1 MKTVICSTALKIG
14 QLLPYYYSY
23 YQLLNLWAVARFVN
37 QIPCSQTSQ
46 WHTHT
51 DFLQGKVS
59 HHFRTRHFPLLQGTT
74 HATHTYRR
82 SSLGQN
88 YYSTTHTGIATHIRI
103 SLPPEE
109 VRLLVKECINLSF
122 VGTEHGIVLI
132 WTYLPRCWQSEL
144 ITEVPT
150 TCIIIYSSFF
160 FLFFFEWSCFTSTAH
175 FTRDAS
181 AGPVTANT
189 TAPHASVSFV
199 VPQKPVS
206 SHTKNNNKLAK
217 YNTMSSRCPTSG
229 K

>member
-51 DFLQGKVS
+51 DFLHGKVS

-74 HATHTYRR
+74 HATHTYRH

-88 YYSTTHTGIATHIRI
+88 YYSTTHSGIATHIRI

-109 VRLLVKECINLSF
+109 VRLLAKVHKPILCRDRTRYRPNLNVF
-122 VGTEHGIVLI
+122 ATVL
-132 WTYLPRCWQSEL
+132 TVRVDNGSSDDMHYHL
-144 ITEVPT
+144 I
-150 TCIIIYSSFF
+150 
-160 FLFFFEWSCFTSTAH
+160 LFFF
-175 FTRDAS
+175 
-181 AGPVTANT
+181 
-189 TAPHASVSFV
+189 SFF
-199 VPQKPVS
+199 
-206 SHTKNNNKLAK
+206 
-217 YNTMSSRCPTSG
+217 
-229 K
+229 